1 MASQVTRRRG
11 HNDRATLLH
20 LLRTGITTPALR
32 SPPTP
37 EKQSSSRER
46 KREVEGYLIPKGE
59 KERER
64 QRDRPGSCCPPSD
77 ALLFL
82 PPSSHGRKRR
92 RKRLRGASPGHRKV
106 KPPAEEIE
114 PAEIPTRSAP
124 SGSENGGRRKSC
136 GEEPALVQLQDYRAE
151 EDEELTGDCEA
162 YMASVLAKYRRNL
175 VERTKHH
182 LGYPYNLDFEY
193 GALSQLQPFSINNLG
208 DPFIESNYG
217 VHSRQFEVGVLDWF
231 ARLWELEKNEY
242 WGYITNCGTEG
253 NLHGILIGR
262 EVFPDGV
269 LYASRESHYSVFKA
283 ARMYRMDCV
292 KVKTL
297 VSGEIDCSDF
307 QAKLIENQEKPA
319 IVNVNIGTT
328 VKGAV
333 DDLDLVIKLLEESG
347 FENRF
352 YIHCDGALFGLMMPF
367 VKRAP
372 KVTFRKPIGSV
383 SVSGHKFIGCPV
395 PCGVQITRKTHIN
408 AVSRDVEYLASRD
421 ATIMGSRNGHA
432 PLFLWY
438 ALNRKGYRGF
448 QKEVQRHRAML
459 NELSSTVVFERPQD
473 DEFVRK
479 WQLACEGN
487 IAHVV
492 VMPNVTVEKLCVF
505 VDELVRV
512 RSVWSSGGEI
522 SPPCIAAEVAA
533 RTATVCFTFT
543 ASNGVTLSS

>member
-1 MASQVTRRRG
+1 MG
-11 HNDRATLLH
+11 EEGNRA
-20 LLRTGITTPALR
+20 R
-32 SPPTP
+32 
-37 EKQSSSRER
+37 
-46 KREVEGYLIPKGE
+46 
-59 KERER
+59 
-64 QRDRPGSCCPPSD
+64 
-77 ALLFL
+77 
-82 PPSSHGRKRR
+82 
-92 RKRLRGASPGHRKV
+92 
-106 KPPAEEIE
+106 
-114 PAEIPTRSAP
+114 
-124 SGSENGGRRKSC
+124 
-136 GEEPALVQLQDYRAE
+136 EEPALVQLRITEPEA
-151 EDEELTGDCEA
+151 DEELTGDREA

-208 DPFIESNYG
+208 TPS
-217 VHSRQFEVGVLDWF
+217 SR
-231 ARLWELEKNEY
+231 ATMLEKNEY

-367 VKRAP
+367 VKR
-372 KVTFRKPIGSV
+372 RERLR
-383 SVSGHKFIGCPV
+383 HKFIGCPV

-448 QKEVQRHRAML
+448 QKEVQRCLLNAHFLKGRLRAAGIGAML

-522 SPPCIAAEVAA
+522 SPPCIAAEVGRENCA
-533 RTATVCFTFT
+533 CLLHLH
-543 ASNGVTLSS
+543 GQ